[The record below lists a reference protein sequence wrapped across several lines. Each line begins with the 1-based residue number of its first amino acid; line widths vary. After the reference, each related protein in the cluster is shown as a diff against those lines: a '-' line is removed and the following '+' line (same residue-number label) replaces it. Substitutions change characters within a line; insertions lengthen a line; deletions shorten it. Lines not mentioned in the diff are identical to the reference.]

1 MRAIAGAKE
10 SISLQIYG
18 LTDPDII
25 NLLAK
30 KQNEGI
36 DVEIFFDK
44 NGSRSLP
51 KHLCAFPVKSVGLMH
66 RKILVIDHETIL
78 LGTANLTP
86 QSLKMHDNLL
96 LGISSKDLATFLIHS
111 SEEAHSLHLENSKIS
126 SFLLPS
132 TNQDALNRLLKT
144 IDRAQNE
151 IKLCMFTLTHPQIIE
166 RLLNAKNR
174 GVKVLVAVDRNTAYG
189 ASKKAVEALENRG
202 IAVWKSQGAQLL
214 HHKWA
219 LIDSD
224 TLILGS
230 ANWTKAAFEKNQDCL
245 LILKKLPISH
255 QKTFHKIWR
264 KVERTGMMEL

>member
-1 MRAIAGAKE
+1 MRAIDTAKE
-10 SISLQIYG
+10 TISLQIYG

-25 NLLAK
+25 HLLGK
-30 KQNEGI
+30 KQNEGL
-36 DVEIFFDK
+36 DVRIIYDK

-51 KHLCAFPVKSVGLMH
+51 KHLCAFPAKTVGLMH
-66 RKILVIDHETIL
+66 RKILVIDQKTVL

-96 LGISSKDLATFLIHS
+96 LGISSKELATFFINS
-111 SEEAHSLHLENSKIS
+111 SKETNTLHLENSKIS

-132 TNQDALNRLLKT
+132 TSQDALNRLMKT

-151 IKLCMFTLTHPQIIE
+151 IKVCMFTLTHPQIIE
-166 RLLNAKNR
+166 KLIAAKNR
-174 GVKVLVAVDRNTAYG
+174 GIKVHVAVDRNTAYG
-189 ASKKAVEALENRG
+189 ASKKAVEALENHG

-224 TLILGS
+224 TFILGS
-230 ANWTKAAFEKNQDCL
+230 ANWTRAAFEKNQDCVL
-245 LILKKLPISH
+245 VLKKLPPSH

-264 KVERTGMMEL
+264 KVEKQGMMEL